1 MIDHLALGVS
11 DLAVSRAFYEAALA
25 PLGFAVVMEWEG
37 RVAFGP
43 TARPIFFLGARPP
56 VASGLHLAFQAADR
70 DAVDA
75 FHAAALAAGGHDNGK
90 PGMRTQYHPHYYGA
104 FVLDPDGNNAEA
116 VCHTPA

>member
-11 DLAVSRAFYEAALA
+11 DVAASRAFYETALA
-25 PLGFAVVMEWEG
+25 PLGFGVVMEWEG

-43 TARPIFFLGARPP
+43 PARPIFFIAPGQTTT
-56 VASGLHLAFQAADR
+56 LHLAFQARDR

-75 FHAAALAAGGHDNGK
+75 FHAAALAAGGRDNGG
-90 PGMRTQYHPHYYGA
+90 PGMRPKYHEHYYGA
-104 FVLDPDGNNAEA
+104 FVLDPDGVNAEA